1 MSTTIMS
8 TNWSILFDKTLAEYV
23 QQYSKA
29 YGDIA
34 ARAQVLKDCQE
45 DITRSPLHEEQVIDL
60 PQLLCQVSISSH
72 SH

>member
-1 MSTTIMS
+1 MSTTILS

-34 ARAQVLKDCQE
+34 AYTQVFKNC
-45 DITRSPLHEEQVIDL
+45 
-60 PQLLCQVSISSH
+60 
-72 SH
+72 